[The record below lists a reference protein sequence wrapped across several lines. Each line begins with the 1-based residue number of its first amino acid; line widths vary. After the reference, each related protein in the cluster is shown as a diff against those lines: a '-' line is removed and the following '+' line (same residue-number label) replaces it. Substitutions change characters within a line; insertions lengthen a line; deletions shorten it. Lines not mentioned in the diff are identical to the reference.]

1 MDRIIEAFATFA
13 AQARLAD
20 FPDRIQALAS
30 QRLADAVACA
40 VGGYGEP
47 SVASVLEVAPWSDEP
62 RPGLSSR
69 VLGQAAYT
77 TPEMAALCN
86 TTMIRV
92 LDYNDRYPHLH
103 TSDTIGAMLAHA
115 LEDGV
120 DGERLVASIVVAFE
134 IGGRIADKMAT
145 GWDQGYAAGFGAVA
159 GVGNL
164 LGLDR
169 DTIAEALSIIATGN
183 LPLRATRSG
192 VLSAWKG
199 IATAYSTSNAVLATR
214 LARAGVSGPAS
225 PLEGRQGLFEVVT
238 GPFSYDD
245 PLPAPSTYRIERSSL
260 KYWPVEYHGQAAAW
274 AGVALREQA
283 KLEELATIEIGAYE
297 QAWFD
302 IASERSRWD
311 PRSRESAD
319 HSMPYIFVTALKTG
333 GVGLGDFEAERYL
346 DPELR
351 DEMDKIS
358 VHVDEECD
366 ALIPDHVQLKIHAVT
381 HDGRAID
388 LVVTDPRGFWRN
400 PMTETDVFDKL
411 ARVSP
416 GHYDEDAV
424 AAIFEFWNSAAG
436 QADLNL
442 GFDLLAARQTH

>member
-1 MDRIIEAFATFA
+1 MDRIIEEFATFA
-13 AQARLAD
+13 SEATLDAFPERIRHLAT
-20 FPDRIQALAS
+20 
-30 QRLADAVACA
+30 QRLVDAVACA
-40 VGGYGEP
+40 VGAFDEA
-47 SVASVLEVAPWSDEP
+47 SVAAVLDVAPLCSSP
-62 RPGLSSR
+62 QPGLGSR
-69 VLGQAAYT
+69 VLGSPSYT

-86 TTMIRV
+86 TTLIRV

-115 LEDGV
+115 LDEGV
-120 DGERLVASIVVAFE
+120 DGARLVSSIVVAFE

-169 DTIAEALSIIATGN
+169 DTVADALSIIATAN

-214 LARAGVSGPAS
+214 LARAGIAGPAS

-238 GPFSYDD
+238 GEFSYDD

-274 AGVALREQA
+274 AGVALREEA
-283 KLEELATIEIGAYE
+283 RLEELAAIEIGAYE

-319 HSMPYIFVTALKTG
+319 HSMPYIFVTALKNG
-333 GVGLGDFEAERYL
+333 GIGLADFEEDRYL
-346 DPELR
+346 DPALR
-351 DEMDKIS
+351 PEMDKIS
-358 VHVDEECD
+358 VAVDPECD
-366 ALIPDHVQLKIHAVT
+366 ALIPDHVQLKIHATT
-381 HDGRAID
+381 HEGRVID

-400 PMTETDVFDKL
+400 PMTSEDVFDKL
-411 ARVSP
+411 ARVAV
-416 GHYDEDAV
+416 GHYDDRQVREIFDFWDT
-424 AAIFEFWNSAAG
+424 AAE
-436 QADLNL
+436 QVDLNH
-442 GFDLLAARQTH
+442 GFELLAARTTR